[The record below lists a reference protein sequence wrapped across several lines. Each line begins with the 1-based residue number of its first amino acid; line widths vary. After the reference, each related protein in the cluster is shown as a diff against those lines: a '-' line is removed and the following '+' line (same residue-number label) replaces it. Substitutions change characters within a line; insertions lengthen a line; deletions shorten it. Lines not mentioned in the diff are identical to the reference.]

1 MKQPFVLVIDDDVD
15 VAYTLRYL
23 LQREGF
29 EVGVAHRSERGVEMA
44 FDMLPD
50 LIISDVTMAGFSGI
64 EVLRI
69 LKGNPATAHIPI
81 ILTSGREQLACA
93 GMFTFLMKPFD
104 GKTLVTAAR
113 NALAGK
119 RDERLATA

>member
-15 VAYTLRYL
+15 VAYTVRYL
-23 LQREGF
+23 LQRQGF

-50 LIISDVTMAGFSGI
+50 LVISDVTMAGLSGI

-69 LKGNPATAHIPI
+69 LKNNPATAHIPV
-81 ILTSGREQLACA
+81 ILTSGREQLDCA

-113 NALAGK
+113 NALAV
-119 RDERLATA
+119 RRNERLAMA